1 MTTLWGPMGWMTLH
15 SVSYLYPERPSNA
28 DKEILKRYMELF
40 RDTITCIHCH
50 NHFKAVFQNYTSY
63 HPEWANSRFD
73 FFLFVSRAHNT
84 VNARLNK
91 PKPDSV
97 QNCMTTF
104 QSNTVVT
111 STLTYRTKYIE
122 YLMRTWGRE
131 MSGDSLIKLGL
142 ARELRKITEEYWNKK
157 TDTSTA
163 SFNMNANVLDFIADD
178 SPPPGS
184 LSSFVMRPMNIGL
197 KGGRFQ
203 LKR

>member
-1 MTTLWGPMGWMTLH
+1 MTSLWGPMGWMTLH
-15 SVSYLYPERPSNA
+15 SVSYLYPERPSHA

-50 NHFKAVFQNYTSY
+50 NHFKIVFQNYTSL

-97 QNCMTTF
+97 QNCISAF

-122 YLMRTWGRE
+122 YLIRTWGME
-131 MSGDSLIKLGL
+131 MSGDSMIKVGL
-142 ARELRKITEEYWNKK
+142 VRELKRITEEYWNKK
-157 TDTSTA
+157 TDTSTS
-163 SFNMNANVLDFIADD
+163 SFNMNSNVLDLIADGAPT
-178 SPPPGS
+178 SGT
-184 LSSFVMRPMNIGL
+184 LSSVVTRPMNIGFR
-197 KGGRFQ
+197 GGRFQ
-203 LKR
+203 LRR